1 MPDAFETPTAK
12 QWKTTNIIKKISEST
27 DANNT
32 NQNIMRKIIK
42 VYIVQQ

>member
-1 MPDAFETPTAK
+1 MPNAFETTTAK
-12 QWKTTNIIKKISEST
+12 LWKTNNIIKVISEST

-32 NQNIMRKIIK
+32 NQNIMRKVIK